1 LTADLRRALS
11 VAHTCYPLVGCRA
24 SVEGKIAG
32 L

>member
-1 LTADLRRALS
+1 LS
-11 VAHTCYPLVGCRA
+11 AAHTRYPLVGCRA